1 MSEERTT
8 GETDLFWLAQRLA
21 ALHPGNRRLSRR
33 ELAALCE
40 KPEAVDR
47 ELGIALLFDA
57 MGLQAAIWESAPRHD
72 ALPMAA
78 VLPGLGYRLIYGR
91 SAGGLWM
98 IEGPQGTEQ
107 CRYLPED
114 GVYSA
119 VQAPPERSGQPTALA
134 MFKSALQVQKGV
146 LVQVAVATIIGN
158 FLALGGSLYSMQ
170 VYDRVIPTQGLSTL
184 VVLTTGVLIAALLE
198 LILKGARSAILE
210 RALKE
215 VDLDLSHR
223 IFLRL
228 LNIRMDQFPAS
239 VGTLSSQ
246 MRSYES
252 IRAFASSAVLYLTV
266 DMPFAV
272 IFLLV
277 IVLLAGPLVAGVP
290 AVFFILALGIGMFY
304 RKRIQDHAKTSTA
317 ASNRKLGLLV
327 ETVEGA
333 ESVKAAGAGW
343 HLLNRWSAL
352 SREAVAEDLQIRQ
365 YSEHAAHLAA
375 FMQQVSY
382 VMLVCAGAYL
392 TATTNLTMG
401 ALIACSIL
409 SGRVLAPV
417 GQLPGLLV
425 QWGQSKAAL
434 DNLENVFAL
443 HNDNHEVASP
453 LAPERVNG
461 RFQVA
466 DLRFAYRGRT
476 ETLALDSLVIAPG
489 EKVGI
494 LGVVGAGKST
504 LLKLLAGIYLP
515 QQGRVLLDGLDMQ
528 QISRA
533 CLAEQIGYLP
543 QGIRLFAGTLRD
555 NLLFGLA
562 GVSEQEVLR
571 ACETTGLIG
580 LVSGH
585 AKGLDLEIAEGGSG
599 VSGGQKQLIA
609 FTRLLLARPNVILL
623 DEPTSSMDEAT
634 EARTLSVL
642 RDFVSPQQTMVLV
655 THKPALVGLVDR
667 LVILTPAGIV
677 LDGPRDAVLQ
687 KLRQRDH
694 VPPSPVVVQARPAM
708 AGEA

>member
-8 GETDLFWLAQRLA
+8 GDIDLFWLAQRLA
-21 ALHPGNRRLSRR
+21 AQHPGSRRLSRR

-40 KPEAVDR
+40 KPEAVEGER
-47 ELGIALLFDA
+47 GVALLIDA
-57 MGLQAAIWESAPRHD
+57 MGLQAAAWEPSPHHD
-72 ALPMAA
+72 ALPMVAL
-78 VLPGLGYRLIYGR
+78 LPGGGCRLIYGR
-91 SAGGLWM
+91 TTDGQWM
-98 IEGPQGTEQ
+98 VEGPQGTEQ
-107 CRYLPED
+107 CHDLPED
-114 GVYSA
+114 GRYSA
-119 VQAPPERSGQPTALA
+119 VQSPPERGLRPTALA
-134 MFKSALQVQKGV
+134 MFQSALKVQKGV
-146 LVQVAVATIIGN
+146 VGQVAFATVIGN
-158 FLALGGSLYSMQ
+158 VLALAASLYSMQ
-170 VYDRVIPTQGLSTL
+170 VYDRVIPTQGLATL
-184 VVLTTGVLIAALLE
+184 VVLTTGVIIAALLE
-198 LILKGARSAILE
+198 LILKEARSAILE

-215 VDLDLSHR
+215 IDLDLSHQ

-228 LNIRMDQFPAS
+228 LNIRMDQFPSS
-239 VGTLSSQ
+239 VGTLSAQ
-246 MRSYES
+246 VRSYES

-266 DMPFAV
+266 DMPFAA

-277 IVLLAGPLVAGVP
+277 IVLLAGPLVASVP
-290 AVFFILALGIGMFY
+290 AVFFFLALAVGMFY
-304 RKRIQDHAKTSTA
+304 RKRIQEHAQTSTA
-317 ASNRKLGLLV
+317 ATNRKLGLLV

-352 SREAVAEDLQIRQ
+352 SREAVAEDLLIRQ

-375 FMQQVSY
+375 FVQQVSY
-382 VMLVCAGAYL
+382 VMLVCAGAYIA
-392 TATTNLTMG
+392 ATGSLTMG

-425 QWGQSKAAL
+425 QWGHARAAL
-434 DNLENVFAL
+434 DNLEKVFAL
-443 HNDNHEVASP
+443 HDDNHEVASP
-453 LAPERVNG
+453 LAPEAVKG
-461 RFQVA
+461 GFLVA
-466 DLRFAYRGRT
+466 DLRFAYRGRA

-504 LLKLLAGIYLP
+504 LLKLLAGIYMP

-528 QISRA
+528 HISRA
-533 CLAEQIGYLP
+533 CLSEQIGYLP
-543 QGIRLFAGTLRD
+543 QEIRLFAGTLRD

-562 GVSEQEVLR
+562 GVSEQEVIR

-585 AKGLDLEIAEGGSG
+585 AKGLDLEITEGGSG

-609 FTRLLLARPNVILL
+609 FTRLLLARPNVLLL

-655 THKPALVGLVDR
+655 THKPALVRLVDR

-694 VPPSPVVVQARPAM
+694 VSPAPVIVQARPAM
-708 AGEA
+708 VGEA